1 MHRLPHCGHKGGCTP
16 WWHMAVR
23 LTVQKQFQHRNAKK
37 CSQQSLEGNL
47 IRGAATSWW
56 ELLMKCQTINLV
68 DVDWYVHYAKRING
82 RLIEGFKYMSGV
94 HPITYTH
101 TPKAPSFSTQKLHI
115 GCDLAAHRLGNI
127 SQVVVIAVK
136 RSHLPGKKLINDDDH
151 ILKNLQFQQP
161 TWRSSQIQQHHT
173 PKNPIKVTC
182 KNKNFCTV
190 EALGLRSEAWSFLP
204 VF

>member
-1 MHRLPHCGHKGGCTP
+1 MRVAHKASDHKLCGYWLIH
-16 WWHMAVR
+16 
-23 LTVQKQFQHRNAKK
+23 
-37 CSQQSLEGNL
+37 SLCEKDD
-47 IRGAATSWW
+47 A
-56 ELLMKCQTINLV
+56 
-68 DVDWYVHYAKRING
+68 

-101 TPKAPSFSTQKLHI
+101 TPKAPSSFSLQELHI

-136 RSHLPGKKLINDDDH
+136 RSHLPGKKSINDDDDDD
-151 ILKNLQFQQP
+151 ISKKFQFQHP
-161 TWRSSQIQQHHT
+161 TWRSSEIQQHHT

-190 EALGLRSEAWSFLP
+190 EALGLRSEAWSYLP